1 MTVAI
6 LIFLLVAAIYAAL
19 VLPRLINRGDMTGLV
34 DDYAHRG
41 LHDDVIPENS
51 LAAFKKAV
59 DHRVGI
65 ELDIQLS
72 KDKVVMVFHDDTL
85 KRVCGIDARL
95 SDYTAEELGQIK
107 LLGTEHTIPTFAE
120 VLELV
125 DGRVPLLVEFKRGN
139 AELCQI
145 ACDML
150 DNYNGNFCVESFD
163 PTLLMKIK
171 KYRPQFARGQLVT
184 NMFKADFSKNP
195 FLNFGLTYM
204 LFNFLSRPD
213 FIAFD
218 KKLKGNL
225 SVWLCKSICR
235 VPIFTWTINTREE
248 YEESKKNS
256 LAPIFEK
263 FIP

>member
-1 MTVAI
+1 MTTFI
-6 LIFLLVAAIYAAL
+6 LVFLLVAAVYAAL

-41 LHDDVIPENS
+41 LHDENIPENS
-51 LAAFKKAV
+51 LAAFARAV
-59 DHRVGI
+59 EERVGI

-72 KDKVVMVFHDDTL
+72 KDGVVMVFHDDKL
-85 KRVCGIDARL
+85 NRVCGIDARL
-95 SDYTAEELGQIK
+95 SDYTAHELKNMK
-107 LLGTEHTIPTFAE
+107 LLGTEHTIPTFRE

-139 AELCQI
+139 AELVRI

-150 DNYNGNFCVESFD
+150 DEYQGAFCVESFD

-171 KYRPQFARGQLVT
+171 KYRPKFARGQLVT
-184 NMFKADFSKNP
+184 NMFRADFSKNP
-195 FLNFGLTYM
+195 LLNFALTYM

-225 SVWLCKSICR
+225 SVWICKNICN
-235 VPIFTWTINTREE
+235 VPIFTWTIDKREE
-248 YEESKKNS
+248 YDASKNKH